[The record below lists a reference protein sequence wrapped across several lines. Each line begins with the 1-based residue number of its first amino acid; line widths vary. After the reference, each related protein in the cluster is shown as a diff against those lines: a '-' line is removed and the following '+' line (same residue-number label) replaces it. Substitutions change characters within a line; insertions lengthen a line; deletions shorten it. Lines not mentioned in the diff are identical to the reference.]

1 MELLPRIDDE
11 LDTRNPLVM
20 TLENVLP
27 PEACLSLIGRIEALG
42 PSAAPITTPRG
53 PVMRPDLRNNDRV
66 MFDDPELAGL
76 LVDAARPRVPERLEH
91 DWVLCGANE
100 RLRCYR
106 YRPGQHFAP
115 HFDGAFHRS
124 TEERSLLT
132 FLVYLN
138 GCRAGGATRLLDL
151 GIEVEPR
158 AGLGFVFNHHLLH
171 EGAPVLEGVKY
182 VIRTDLMFRRR
193 QNSSGISVY

>member
-20 TLENVLP
+20 TLDEVLT
-27 PEACLSLIGRIEALG
+27 PEECGALIERIEALG
-42 PSAAPITTPRG
+42 PTAAPISTARG
-53 PVMRPDLRNNDRV
+53 PMMRPEMRNNDRV
-66 MFDDPELAGL
+66 MFDDAALASR
-76 LVDAARPRVPERLEH
+76 LVEAARERVPNRLEQ

-115 HFDGAFHRS
+115 HFDGAFHRH
-124 TEERSLLT
+124 ERERSLLT

-151 GIEVEPR
+151 GLDVHPR
-158 AGLGFVFNHHLLH
+158 TGLGLVFNHHLLH

-182 VIRTDLMFRRR
+182 VVRTDLMYRHSA
-193 QNSSGISVY
+193 NSSAISEH

>member
-11 LDTRNPLVM
+11 LCTGNPLVV

-27 PEACLSLIGRIEALG
+27 PEACLGLIDRIEALG
-42 PSAAPITTPRG
+42 PSAAPITTSRG
-53 PVMRPDLRNNDRV
+53 LVMRPDLRNNDRV
-66 MFDDPELAGL
+66 MFDDPDLATR
-76 LVDAARPRVPERLEH
+76 LVEAARPRVPERLEQ

-124 TEERSLLT
+124 TDERSLLT

-138 GCRAGGATRLLDL
+138 GCRAGGSTRLLDL

-182 VIRTDLMFRRR
+182 VVRTDLMYRRSP
-193 QNSSGISVY
+193 NSKMISTH

>member
-20 TLENVLP
+20 TLEHVLTR
-27 PEACLSLIGRIEALG
+27 EACERLIERIEALG
-42 PSAAPITTPRG
+42 PSAAPISTSRG
-53 PVMRPDLRNNDRV
+53 PMMRPDVRNNDRV
-66 MFDDPELAGL
+66 MFDDAELAAH
-76 LVDAARPRVPERLEH
+76 LVDAVRGRVPERLEQ

-106 YRPGQHFAP
+106 YRPGQRFAP

-124 TEERSLLT
+124 AEERSLLT

-138 GCRAGGATRLLDL
+138 GCSAGGTTRLIDL
-151 GIEVEPR
+151 ELEVHPKP
-158 AGLGFVFNHHLLH
+158 GLGLVFNHHLLH

-182 VIRTDLMFRRR
+182 VVRTDLMYRRLP
-193 QNSSGISVY
+193 NSSAISTH